1 MIELCR
7 PAAQVAADQ
16 VLIHRFEIVRRM
28 RGPAA
33 DQGAEAGRQAFD
45 ATMREPAFLKEAE
58 SMGFEVVPQS
68 GKRIAALVAT
78 ALATPKDIVKLAE
91 RATQSE

>member
-1 MIELCR
+1 MAPPGV
-7 PAAQVAADQ
+7 PADRVE
-16 VLIHRFEIVRRM
+16 VLRR
-28 RGPAA
+28 
-33 DQGAEAGRQAFD
+33 AFA

-58 SMGFEVVPQS
+58 SMGFEVAPQS
-68 GKRIAALVAT
+68 GERIAALVAS